1 MKYIIEKN
9 NTKASTY
16 AYVTEELK
24 TLRENI
30 TFIKSDIVIEDDLKL
45 QLATEELN
53 RIFKEN
59 NCYKNFSIDSDG
71 LHFNVSGHFIAW
83 SKEELDY
90 RFQNAFDS
98 IFEQFETK

>member
-9 NTKASTY
+9 NTKASAY
-16 AYVTEELK
+16 AYVTDELK
-24 TLRENI
+24 TLQENI
-30 TFIKSDIVIEDDLKL
+30 TFIKSDIVIDNGLKL

-59 NCYKNFSIDSDG
+59 NCYKNFTIDCEG
-71 LHFNVSGHFIAW
+71 LHFDVSGHYIAW
-83 SKEELDY
+83 SKEELEY

>member
-9 NTKASTY
+9 NTKSSAY

-24 TLRENI
+24 RLKENI
-30 TFIKSDIVIEDDLKL
+30 SFIKSDIVIDDELKE

-59 NCYKNFSIDSDG
+59 NCYKNFTIDSEG
-71 LHFNVSGHFIAW
+71 LHFDVSGHYIAW
-83 SKEELDY
+83 SKDELDY

-98 IFEQFETK
+98 IFEQFETE

>member
-9 NTKASTY
+9 NTKTSAY
-16 AYVTEELK
+16 AYVTDELQ

-30 TFIKSDIVIEDDLKL
+30 TFIKSDIVIEDDLKK

-59 NCYKNFSIDSDG
+59 NCLYQFTIDSEG
-71 LHFNVSGHFIAW
+71 LHFDVSGHYIAW
-83 SKEELDY
+83 SEEELDY
-90 RFQNAFDS
+90 RFQNVFDS
-98 IFEQFETK
+98 ILEQFETN

>member
-9 NTKASTY
+9 NTKSSAY

-24 TLRENI
+24 TLKENI
-30 TFIKSDIVIEDDLKL
+30 SFIKSDIVIDDELKE

-59 NCYKNFSIDSDG
+59 NCYKNFTIDSGG
-71 LHFNVSGHFIAW
+71 LHFDVSGHYITW

-90 RFQNAFDS
+90 RFQNVFDS

>member
-9 NTKASTY
+9 NTKDSAY

-24 TLRENI
+24 TLKENI
-30 TFIKSDIVIEDDLKL
+30 TFIKSDIVIADDLKK
-45 QLATEELN
+45 QLATEELE

-59 NCYKNFSIDSDG
+59 NCYKNFEIDSEG
-71 LHFNVSGHFIAW
+71 LHFKVSGHYIAW
-83 SKEELDY
+83 SKDELDY

-98 IFEQFETK
+98 IFEQFQN

>member
-9 NTKASTY
+9 NTKASAY
-16 AYVTEELK
+16 DYVTEELK

-30 TFIKSDIVIEDDLKL
+30 TFIKSDIVIEDDLKK
-45 QLATEELN
+45 QLATEDLK

-59 NCYKNFSIDSDG
+59 NCYENFTIDSEG
-71 LHFNVSGHFIAW
+71 LHFNVSGNYIAW

-90 RFQNAFDS
+90 RFQNTFDS

>member
-9 NTKASTY
+9 NTKDSAY

-24 TLRENI
+24 TLQENI
-30 TFIKSDIVIEDDLKL
+30 TFIKSDIVIDDDLKL

-53 RIFKEN
+53 RIFKDN
-59 NCYKNFSIDSDG
+59 NCHKNVTIDCEG
-71 LHFNVSGHFIAW
+71 LHFDVSGHYIAW
-83 SKEELDY
+83 SKDELEY

-98 IFEQFETK
+98 IFEQFDN

>member
-1 MKYIIEKN
+1 MKYYIEKN
-9 NTKASTY
+9 NTKGSAY
-16 AYVTEELK
+16 DYVTEELK

-30 TFIKSDIVIEDDLKL
+30 TFTKSDIVIADDLKL

-59 NCYKNFSIDSDG
+59 NCYKNFTIDSMG
-71 LHFNVSGHFIAW
+71 LNFNVSGHFIGW

>member
-9 NTKASTY
+9 NTKKSAY

-30 TFIKSDIVIEDDLKL
+30 TFIKSDIIIDDDLKL

-59 NCYKNFSIDSDG
+59 NCHENFTIDSDG

>member
-1 MKYIIEKN
+1 MKYIIEKK
-9 NTKASTY
+9 NTETSAY
-16 AYVTEELK
+16 AYVTEELQ

-30 TFIKSDIVIEDDLKL
+30 TFIKSDIVIEDDLKK

-59 NCYKNFSIDSDG
+59 NCLYQFTIDSEG
-71 LHFNVSGHFIAW
+71 LHFDVSGHYIAW

>member
-1 MKYIIEKN
+1 M
-9 NTKASTY
+9 
-16 AYVTEELK
+16 TEELQ

-30 TFIKSDIVIEDDLKL
+30 TFIKSDIVIDEELKE

-59 NCYKNFSIDSDG
+59 NCYKNFTIDSEG
-71 LHFNVSGHFIAW
+71 LHFDVSGHYIAW

-90 RFQNAFDS
+90 RFQNAFDN